1 MNKPAKAVVTRQ
13 QDLNTYAELWH
24 ASACVLRVGKAE
36 PVASSWQF
44 LSSLVLTAFAFEA
57 YMNHVGEKVLAANW
71 ESSEHLPPSDKL
83 DMICAALNVTLPGTK
98 GERPQQTIV
107 QLFKFRNTLA
117 HARTET
123 LEETKR
129 LDAGKVDDDF
139 GRRLSTQWQRLIHT
153 SDFAE
158 RAREDVEAVLTRVH
172 DARPDPEEW
181 RFGAFGFG
189 SGSATLE
196 AT

>member
-83 DMICAALNVTLPGTK
+83 DMICAALNVTLPWHEGRAAAAADDRPALQVPEHAGTCTNRDV
-98 GERPQQTIV
+98 GGNQEV
-107 QLFKFRNTLA
+107 
-117 HARTET
+117 
-123 LEETKR
+123 
-129 LDAGKVDDDF
+129 
-139 GRRLSTQWQRLIHT
+139 GRWQGGR
-153 SDFAE
+153 
-158 RAREDVEAVLTRVH
+158 
-172 DARPDPEEW
+172 
-181 RFGAFGFG
+181 
-189 SGSATLE
+189 
-196 AT
+196 